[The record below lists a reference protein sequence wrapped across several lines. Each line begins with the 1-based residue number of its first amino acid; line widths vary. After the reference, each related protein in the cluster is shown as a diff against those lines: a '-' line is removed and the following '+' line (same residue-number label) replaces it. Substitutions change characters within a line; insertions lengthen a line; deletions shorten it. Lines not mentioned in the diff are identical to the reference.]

1 MNAATREVVSGSAER
16 GWVQLNQLESLHREI
31 QQNHERVLRNL
42 DAASSSEDRRDLQ
55 IAWNQYRA
63 VVADLSKVTEEIESL
78 RFSMG

>member
-1 MNAATREVVSGSAER
+1 MNAATRAMVSGSTER
-16 GWVQLNQLESLHREI
+16 GWAQLIQLESLHREV
-31 QQNHERVLRNL
+31 QLNHERVLRNL
-42 DAASSSEDRRDLQ
+42 DAASSSDDRRDLQ